1 VKRHGALSLLA
12 SWRDGLFR
20 RQPRDRVLDLVLEM
34 LRQDMRNETPD
45 AVFYTVSYATVT
57 GVVLL
62 VLGFA
67 VIWASR

>member
-1 VKRHGALSLLA
+1 MARSLCWRRGAMA
-12 SWRDGLFR
+12 SSGDNPAIVCSTSCLK
-20 RQPRDRVLDLVLEM
+20 M

>member
-1 VKRHGALSLLA
+1 MLH
-12 SWRDGLFR
+12 
-20 RQPRDRVLDLVLEM
+20 LVLEM

>member
-20 RQPRDRVLDLVLEM
+20 RQPRDRVLDLVLENAAA
-34 LRQDMRNETPD
+34 RYANETPD